1 MKPAFSKSF
10 IIVHLVFLKNVQF
23 QERLPKLSFSY
34 TSAIFFLIWMQGQ
47 SHMKMYVS
55 SLGQQNKVFTKE
67 EGLTPTGL
75 VWNTNVAAFLFFWD
89 TNIAAVTSCENA
101 LLWAES

>member
-1 MKPAFSKSF
+1 
-10 IIVHLVFLKNVQF
+10 
-23 QERLPKLSFSY
+23 
-34 TSAIFFLIWMQGQ
+34 
-47 SHMKMYVS
+47 MKMYVS

-101 LLWAES
+101 LL